1 MLGGRCA
8 AACRPAD
15 RSFGRSTP
23 FVLVGVETPPPRSR
37 HDTPPRTASRSA
49 WDARSSPWLPWS
61 RAFASRFSSLPR
73 RVSDLRLVL
82 FRFGRLA
89 PFPSPLHSLVT
100 LGQEPDD
107 LDEPPWRRPDDSSPV
122 IRGPRSRSPF
132 DSHRASAFAPA
143 PALDHAATAFAFA
156 FAFATP
162 TKPPPPRYAND
173 RRAKGDCPSERRSG
187 AQSSLAPRS
196 VVLFRSASFPR
207 SDVVSRCLPVLDEC
221 ARFRDASRFILVF
234 SLLPFRVSHRDVVT
248 RVTRSSIP
256 SSRRSV
262 RASETNRCA
271 GSLTPSHR
279 DTHTERERERE
290 GERERERERAFRA
303 ISRNDRERR
312 PGSRTRR
319 FSSTLVAA
327 VGGRFSVDRASRSLS
342 RCRGPST
349 R

>member
-1 MLGGRCA
+1 MARRFVSEYRAAKQRGFPKIWEKYDPVADTSYPGSIWSDIIGLEKKVVGRQREREKEEWKREREGEVGTA
-8 AACRPAD
+8 WSKKDFMKIARWPMRRGVSAVAD

-73 RVSDLRLVL
+73 ASDLRLVL

-100 LGQEPDD
+100 LGQEPDTTWTSD
-107 LDEPPWRRPDDSSPV
+107 TAVATTRHDSSPV

-132 DSHRASAFAPA
+132 DSDRASAFAPA

-173 RRAKGDCPSERRSG
+173 RRAKGDCPSECRSR

-196 VVLFRSASFPR
+196 GTLSLRASFPHSFR
-207 SDVVSRCLPVLDEC
+207 HWLALP
-221 ARFRDASRFILVF
+221 R
-234 SLLPFRVSHRDVVT
+234 
-248 RVTRSSIP
+248 
-256 SSRRSV
+256 SSRRM
-262 RASETNRCA
+262 CA
-271 GSLTPSHR
+271 IP
-279 DTHTERERERE
+279 
-290 GERERERERAFRA
+290 
-303 ISRNDRERR
+303 
-312 PGSRTRR
+312 RR
-319 FSSTLVAA
+319 FAFLLRLLPPAVSRFPPRRRHARYSTVDHVVATIGA
-327 VGGRFSVDRASRSLS
+327 RQ
-342 RCRGPST
+342 
-349 R
+349 

>member
-1 MLGGRCA
+1 LLGGRCA
-8 AACRPAD
+8 AACRLAD

-73 RVSDLRLVL
+73 AFDLRLVL

-100 LGQEPDD
+100 LGQEPDTTWTSD
-107 LDEPPWRRPDDSSPV
+107 TAVATTRHDSSPV

-132 DSHRASAFAPA
+132 DSDRASAFAPA
-143 PALDHAATAFAFA
+143 PALDHAATAFAFAFA

-173 RRAKGDCPSERRSG
+173 RRAKGDCPSERRSR

-196 VVLFRSASFPR
+196 VELFSLRVLSTLLPTLARA
-207 SDVVSRCLPVLDEC
+207 VSQVLDEC
-221 ARFRDASRFILVF
+221 ARFPHASRFFLVF
-234 SLLPFRVSHRDVVT
+234 SLLPFRLSHRDVVA

-256 SSRRSV
+256 SSRR
-262 RASETNRCA
+262 
-271 GSLTPSHR
+271 
-279 DTHTERERERE
+279 
-290 GERERERERAFRA
+290 
-303 ISRNDRERR
+303 
-312 PGSRTRR
+312 
-319 FSSTLVAA
+319 
-327 VGGRFSVDRASRSLS
+327 
-342 RCRGPST
+342 
-349 R
+349 